1 MHSFDET
8 KLSDIQREYF
18 ESMPEEQKDL
28 IRKGAPVAFLS
39 LETGEEICSFN
50 TDNYEPPEGVLEMLA
65 RALLPDIMEY
75 FKNNKDD
82 LIEKQ

>member
-18 ESMPEEQKDL
+18 ESMPEGKKDL

-65 RALLPDIMEY
+65 RVLLPDIMEY
-75 FKNNKDD
+75 FKDKKDD
-82 LIEKQ
+82 VVEQ

>member
-50 TDNYEPPEGVLEMLA
+50 TDNYEPPKGALEMLA

-75 FKNNKDD
+75 FKNKKDD
-82 LIEKQ
+82 VVEQ

>member
-18 ESMPEEQKDL
+18 ESMPEEQKNL

-50 TDNYEPPEGVLEMLA
+50 TDNYEQPEGALERLA

>member
-1 MHSFDET
+1 MQTFDKT
-8 KLSDIQREYF
+8 KLSDVQRKEF
-18 ESMPEEQKDL
+18 EAMTEGKREL

-50 TDNYEPPEGVLEMLA
+50 TDNYEPPEGAIEMLA

>member
-50 TDNYEPPEGVLEMLA
+50 TDNYEPPEDAYERLA
-65 RALLPDIMEY
+65 RVLLPDIMEY
-75 FKNNKDD
+75 YKNK
-82 LIEKQ
+82 KS